1 MFKKPPYGTKISPA
15 CAYCTHGSP
24 AADQKMVLCKNRGV
38 VSPYFACR
46 KFRYDPLLR
55 VPHRQELPHGTV
67 CTVNTFR
74 LAQPYLEPIPQK
86 VIARFR
92 VADSLRGRF
101 IL

>member
-15 CAYCTHGSP
+15 CAYCTHGYP

-55 VPHRQELPHGTV
+55 VPHRQELPHYDPKD
-67 CTVNTFR
+67 FR
-74 LAQPYLEPIPQK
+74 LE
-86 VIARFR
+86 
-92 VADSLRGRF
+92 D
-101 IL
+101 

>member
-1 MFKKPPYGTKISPA
+1 MFKKPPDGTKISPA

-55 VPHRQELPHGTV
+55 VRTGRNCRIMTPKISAWRTDIS
-67 CTVNTFR
+67 C
-74 LAQPYLEPIPQK
+74 PI
-86 VIARFR
+86 
-92 VADSLRGRF
+92 
-101 IL
+101 

>member
-55 VPHRQELPHGTV
+55 VPRRQPSSGATWRAIRSMKCSSVLV
-67 CTVNTFR
+67 
-74 LAQPYLEPIPQK
+74 
-86 VIARFR
+86 
-92 VADSLRGRF
+92 
-101 IL
+101 

>member
-46 KFRYDPLLR
+46 IMTPKISAWRTDIS
-55 VPHRQELPHGTV
+55 
-67 CTVNTFR
+67 C
-74 LAQPYLEPIPQK
+74 PI
-86 VIARFR
+86 
-92 VADSLRGRF
+92 
-101 IL
+101 

>member
-1 MFKKPPYGTKISPA
+1 MNRCQTLQYWRKADVQKGTKISPA

-55 VPHRQELPHGTV
+55 VPHRQELPHYDPKD
-67 CTVNTFR
+67 FS
-74 LAQPYLEPIPQK
+74 LE
-86 VIARFR
+86 
-92 VADSLRGRF
+92 D
-101 IL
+101 

>member
-55 VPHRQELPHGTV
+55 VPHRQELPHYDPKE
-67 CTVNTFR
+67 F
-74 LAQPYLEPIPQK
+74 QPGGLIFH
-86 VIARFR
+86 ARFEKCTTLAR
-92 VADSLRGRF
+92 APAV
-101 IL
+101 

>member
-1 MFKKPPYGTKISPA
+1 MNRCQTLQYWRKADVQKAALWHKKISPA

-55 VPHRQELPHGTV
+55 VPHRQELPHYDPKD
-67 CTVNTFR
+67 FSM
-74 LAQPYLEPIPQK
+74 E
-86 VIARFR
+86 
-92 VADSLRGRF
+92 D
-101 IL
+101 